1 MYSRARLSP
10 LSALAAADWSVCSAR
25 FAASMVRWTWV
36 SMKPGLTVRS
46 ERSITRAPGGR
57 STDRS
62 IFAIRLSLT
71 RISAG
76 PVRVSEIPSNTLPH
90 TRTSAFISEPS
101 CAIILPILRRA
112 RFRGR
117 LIGSFGE
124 RKVPAATKSREGEPE
139 AENHACNRHRGRREP
154 QYRTDPNHDRAGQG
168 GDGGKIGAYPEAC
181 GEPTRPTRPCIGR
194 SGCQLPR

>member
-1 MYSRARLSP
+1 MYSRAMFSP

-25 FAASMVRWTWV
+25 FAASMVRCTWV

-46 ERSITRAPGGR
+46 ERSISRAPGGR
-57 STDRS
+57 STDRP

-101 CAIILPILRRA
+101 CAIIVPILRRA
-112 RFRGR
+112 GFVANDRVLR
-117 LIGSFGE
+117 E
-124 RKVPAATKSREGEPE
+124 RNVPAAAKSREREPE
-139 AENHACNRHRGRREP
+139 AENRACNRHRGRREP
-154 QYRTDPNHDRAGQG
+154 QCGTDPSQPRRPGRRRRKDRRA
-168 GDGGKIGAYPEAC
+168 
-181 GEPTRPTRPCIGR
+181 T
-194 SGCQLPR
+194 